1 MAPEN
6 DFAFEV
12 ETEAY
17 VYALKMMM
25 MEMTR
30 RVSTNVEA
38 PISLFA
44 PMNQFAQ
51 KRAFPESEEC
61 FARHEH
67 LVV

>member
-6 DFAFEV
+6 DFACEV
-12 ETEAY
+12 DTEAY
-17 VYALKMMM
+17 VYALTMVM

-30 RVSTNVEA
+30 RVSTNVEV

-51 KRAFPESEEC
+51 KRALPESEEC
-61 FARHEH
+61 FARYEH